1 MLSLR
6 HDHAALPGTLGGAAR
21 PLMMKAYLIN
31 MAAATERLR
40 FVSEQVARLGITMV
54 RVEAINGRQLPEP
67 YEDYSPR
74 FFMLKH
80 GKRTNPAEI
89 GCYFSHIKA
98 LRAFLATGDDH
109 GLILEDD
116 VAFASDAW
124 DTIAKALRHAAD
136 WDILRLSALH
146 DPVRVKVRA
155 LGEHHAL
162 YVDLTKQTG
171 AGAYF
176 VNRRAAQVLVQRLLP
191 MSLPYDHAFDHE
203 WSMGLVSLSLH
214 PIIADQKG
222 VEGTQINASNSYKLP
237 GWRRYWSTIPYRAC
251 MEAARFVC
259 RSILAL
265 RLRCFRPA
273 ASP

>member
-1 MLSLR
+1 
-6 HDHAALPGTLGGAAR
+6 
-21 PLMMKAYLIN
+21 MMKAYLIN

-40 FVSEQVARLGITMV
+40 FVTEQVARLRLSLV

-67 YEDYSPR
+67 YEGYSPLA
-74 FFMLKH
+74 FMLKH

-98 LRAFLATGDDH
+98 LSEFLASGDSH

-116 VAFASDAW
+116 VAFTPDAS
-124 DTIAKALRHAAD
+124 TLIATALRHAAE

-155 LGEHHAL
+155 LDARHAL
-162 YVDLTKQTG
+162 CVDLTKQTG
-171 AGAYF
+171 AGAYV
-176 VNRRAAQVLVQRLLP
+176 VNRRAAQVLVKRLLP

-237 GWRRYWSTIPYRAC
+237 GWRRYWSTIPYRAA
-251 MEAARFVC
+251 MELARFVC
-259 RSILAL
+259 RSVLAL
-265 RLRCFRPA
+265 RLRSIRPA